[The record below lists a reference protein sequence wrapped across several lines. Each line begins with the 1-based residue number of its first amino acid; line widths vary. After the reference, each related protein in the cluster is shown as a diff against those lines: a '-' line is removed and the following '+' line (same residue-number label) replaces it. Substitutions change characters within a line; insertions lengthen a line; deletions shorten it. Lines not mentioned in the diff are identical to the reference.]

1 MSKKQASKLA
11 RLQQRRD
18 RSHRYFFEYQYE
30 AARGSLEQM
39 RKFTDIR
46 HKAILDL
53 GCGYGGASIFFALN
67 GLRTIGIDNQSYE
80 SGFLND
86 AISYAKERGAGVT
99 YCLADAHHVP
109 FKNASF
115 DLIRLD
121 SVVEH
126 LEHPKIAMSECFR
139 ILKAGGFLFVSFPLF
154 FSPYGGHIFDYIKIP
169 WFHILPAGWVR
180 RKLTGRKSKS
190 GFINTDYVWKLYFSL
205 NKMTLKKFKDLV
217 RDSGLKE
224 VFFEETFYMP
234 HDAALFFNQIKESI
248 SAKSLYKFKGA
259 FVHFNLAS
267 LSVFLFLYL
276 LYRMPFRSAKPFNEF
291 IVSGVRSVLSK

>member
-1 MSKKQASKLA
+1 MSNKQACKVA
-11 RLQQRRD
+11 ELQKRRG
-18 RSHRYFFEYQYE
+18 RSHYDFLQYQYE
-30 AARGSLEQM
+30 ATRGALEQM
-39 RKFTDIR
+39 RRFTDIR

-53 GCGYGGASIFFALN
+53 GCGYGGASIYYALN
-67 GLRTIGIDNQSYE
+67 GLRVTGVDNQSYE
-80 SGFLND
+80 SGFLKD
-86 AISYAKERGAGVT
+86 AKNYAEKRGAGAT
-99 YCLADAHHVP
+99 FCLADAHHLP
-109 FKNASF
+109 FKNTSF

-126 LEHPKIAMSECFR
+126 LEYPGIAMSECYR
-139 ILKAGGFLFVSFPLF
+139 ILKPGGFLFVSFPLF
-154 FSPYGGHIFDYIKIP
+154 YSPYGGHTIDYIKIP

-180 RKLTGRKSKS
+180 RMLAGRKSKS
-190 GFINTDYVWKLYFSL
+190 GFINTDYTWELYMSL
-205 NKMTLKKFKDLV
+205 NKMTLKRFKNLI

-248 SAKSLYKFKGA
+248 SVKSLYKLKGA

-276 LYRMPFRSAKPFNEF
+276 LYRLPFRSAEPFNEF